1 MSDWYFDK
9 EEELRFAGRE
19 PVLLDFENDPAVAIA
34 NILAAGL
41 MEVLGPC
48 FWAAL
53 ILLFTFAEFA
63 SH

>member
-1 MSDWYFDK
+1 MSDWYFD

-19 PVLLDFENDPAVAIA
+19 PALHDLENDPAVAIA
-34 NILAAGL
+34 NILAGGGL

-53 ILLFTFAEFA
+53 ILLFAFAKFA
-63 SH
+63 AR